1 MNVFPDKI
9 LLATDGL
16 ENTTLAAR
24 AAVDL
29 AQKGGAEL
37 HVIHVWQTVP
47 SPHFDHVIRS
57 GLEDAGREALEE
69 QVRWIEDDGGT
80 VSGAHLWEG
89 QAVEAIIARAE
100 EIGAG
105 LVVVGSR
112 GMGRLG
118 RLVLGSVSTRLAHRS
133 HCPVLIVREGTEAW
147 PPDRALV
154 GYGSFE
160 DTERAGFLGASLA
173 RALGAEV
180 ELVGVVS
187 DAGDVQEKLRV
198 LERALE
204 SRAGEIEE
212 AVGLRPRVRTSIG
225 EVARTILGIHAGEE
239 KPALLSFGSKVLGGV
254 GRVMVGEAL
263 DRVLSKSRGPILIT
277 PEPHPASKARVL
289 ERRAARR
296 DGVQEGPAVLVATDG
311 SEVSLRAG
319 EHAARL
325 ADGLGAKLFAL
336 YVVDEHLAFHRG
348 IHYAELVERLSE
360 DGREAIG
367 KVRVLAEKAGVQFEE
382 LIVFG
387 RPYQTILAVA
397 EEVGADPVVLG
408 AEGMTGLEHA
418 FIGSVSE
425 EVLRRANRTVLV
437 VGGHPENGSAR
448 RGTRRARAPG
458 RGSDRAAGTGGDR
471 RVRISAP
478 ARTETERKRIRE
490 AGGTVIRSHL
500 RQQRGEST
508 RSRPSDG

>member
-1 MNVFPDKI
+1 MNVFPEKV

-29 AQKGGAEL
+29 AQKSGAEL
-37 HVIHVWQTVP
+37 HVIHAWQTVP

-57 GLEDAGREALEE
+57 GLEDVGRETLEQ
-69 QVRWIEDDGGT
+69 QVRWIEDERGT
-80 VSGAHLWEG
+80 VSGAYLREG
-89 QAVEAIIARAE
+89 QAVEEIVEQAE

-105 LVVVGSR
+105 LIIVGSR
-112 GMGRLG
+112 GRGRIG
-118 RLVLGSVSTRLAHRS
+118 RLVLGSVSMGLAHRS
-133 HCPVLIVREGTEAW
+133 SRPVLIVREGEEAW
-147 PPDRALV
+147 PPDRVLV

-160 DTERAGFLGASLA
+160 DTERAGFLGVSLA
-173 RALGAEV
+173 RVLGAEV

-187 DAGDVQEKLRV
+187 DAGDAQEKLRV

-204 SRAGEIEE
+204 SRASEIEE
-212 AVGLRPRVRTSIG
+212 AVGLRPRVRPLVG
-225 EVARTILGIHAGEE
+225 DVPRTILGIHAGEE
-239 KPALLSFGSKVLGGV
+239 KPALLSFGSRVLGGV

-277 PEPHPASKARVL
+277 PEPHPASKTRVL
-289 ERRAARR
+289 ARRAAKP
-296 DGVQEGPAVLVATDG
+296 DGSQEGPAVLVATDG

-319 EHAARL
+319 EHAVRL
-325 ADGLGAKLFAL
+325 ASGIGAKLFAL
-336 YVVDEHLAFHRG
+336 YVVDEHLLFHAG
-348 IHYAELVERLSE
+348 VHYAEFVEMLSR
-360 DGREAIG
+360 DGREAAG
-367 KVRVLAEKAGVQFEE
+367 KVRALAEKAGVECEE

-397 EEVGADPVVLG
+397 EEVGADPIVLG

-437 VGGHPENGSAR
+437 VGGHPENGGAKS
-448 RGTRRARAPG
+448 G
-458 RGSDRAAGTGGDR
+458 RDSCVHFGG
-471 RVRISAP
+471 
-478 ARTETERKRIRE
+478 
-490 AGGTVIRSHL
+490 
-500 RQQRGEST
+500 
-508 RSRPSDG
+508 

>member
-1 MNVFPDKI
+1 MNGFPEKV

-16 ENTTLAAR
+16 ENTIPAAR

-37 HVIHVWQTVP
+37 HVIHTWQTVP
-47 SPHFDHVIRS
+47 SPHFDHAIRT
-57 GLEDAGREALEE
+57 GLEDAGRETLEE
-69 QVRWIEDDGGT
+69 QVRWIEEVGGT
-80 VSGAHLWEG
+80 VAGAHLWEG

-112 GMGRLG
+112 GRGRLG
-118 RLVLGSVSTRLAHRS
+118 RLVLGSVSTGLAHRS
-133 HCPVLIVREGTEAW
+133 PCPVLIVREGEEDW
-147 PPDRALV
+147 PPPLV
-154 GYGSFE
+154 LIGYGSFG

-187 DAGDVQEKLRV
+187 DAGGAEEKRRV
-198 LERALE
+198 LERSLE
-204 SRAGEIEE
+204 SRADEIEE
-212 AVGLRPRVRTSIG
+212 AVGIRPRVRTSIG
-225 EVARTILGIHAGEE
+225 EVARTILGIHDGEE

-289 ERRAARR
+289 ERRAAKR

-319 EHAARL
+319 EHAAQL

-336 YVVDEHLAFHRG
+336 YVVDEHLAFHGG

-360 DGREAIG
+360 DGREATG
-367 KVRVLAEKAGVQFEE
+367 KVRALAEKAGVQFEE

-397 EEVGADPVVLG
+397 EEVGADPIVLG

-437 VGGHPENGSAR
+437 VGGHPEDGSAKS
-448 RGTRRARAPG
+448 GSPESESAGAR
-458 RGSDRAAGTGGDR
+458 
-471 RVRISAP
+471 
-478 ARTETERKRIRE
+478 
-490 AGGTVIRSHL
+490 
-500 RQQRGEST
+500 Q
-508 RSRPSDG
+508 